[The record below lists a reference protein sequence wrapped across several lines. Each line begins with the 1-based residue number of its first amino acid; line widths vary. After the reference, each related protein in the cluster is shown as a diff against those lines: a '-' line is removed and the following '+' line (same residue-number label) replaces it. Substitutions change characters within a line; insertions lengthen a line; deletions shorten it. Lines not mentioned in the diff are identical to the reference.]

1 MDNIVGLWLDIA
13 GWGGAVAILASYLSV
28 SMGWLRAG
36 RRFQAA
42 NLVGSVAF
50 IINGSYYGAWPSVVT
65 NVAWFVIS
73 AVALV
78 RMQRAASRAGQAP
91 EAEPV
96 EAVAPMAPA
105 HPVPV
110 VTASIP
116 VVQAPVQAAPAHP
129 VPVVTASVPLVPACQ
144 GSPQPAEA

>member
-73 AVALV
+73 AVALI
-78 RMQRAASRAGQAP
+78 RMQRAASRSASAQAP
-91 EAEPV
+91 DA
-96 EAVAPMAPA
+96 AAAATVAPAPA

-110 VTASIP
+110 VTASM
-116 VVQAPVQAAPAHP
+116 
-129 VPVVTASVPLVPACQ
+129 PLVPLA
-144 GSPQPAEA
+144 AEG

>member
-1 MDNIVGLWLDIA
+1 MGLWLDIA

-78 RMQRAASRAGQAP
+78 RMQRAASRAAAVQVP
-91 EAEPV
+91 EAVSP
-96 EAVAPMAPA
+96 AAPPVAPAPAPAPA

-116 VVQAPVQAAPAHP
+116 LVPQPAACYASP
-129 VPVVTASVPLVPACQ
+129 VTASVPLVALA
-144 GSPQPAEA
+144 AEG

>member
-73 AVALV
+73 AVALI
-78 RMQRAASRAGQAP
+78 RMQRAASRSASAQAP
-91 EAEPV
+91 AP
-96 EAVAPMAPA
+96 APAATVAPAPAPAPA
-105 HPVPV
+105 HPV
-110 VTASIP
+110 
-116 VVQAPVQAAPAHP
+116 AAPAHP
-129 VPVVTASVPLVPACQ
+129 VPVVTASMPLVPL
-144 GSPQPAEA
+144 PAEG

>member
-1 MDNIVGLWLDIA
+1 MGLWLDIA

-78 RMQRAASRAGQAP
+78 RMQRAASRAASVQDP
-91 EAEPV
+91 EAPGP
-96 EAVAPMAPA
+96 AATVAPAPAPAPA

-110 VTASIP
+110 VTASM
-116 VVQAPVQAAPAHP
+116 
-129 VPVVTASVPLVPACQ
+129 PLVPL
-144 GSPQPAEA
+144 PAES

>member
-73 AVALV
+73 AVALI
-78 RMQRAASRAGQAP
+78 RMQRAASRSASAQAP
-91 EAEPV
+91 DA
-96 EAVAPMAPA
+96 AAAATVAPAPA
-105 HPVPV
+105 HPVP
-110 VTASIP
+110 AHP
-116 VVQAPVQAAPAHP
+116 VAAPAHP
-129 VPVVTASVPLVPACQ
+129 VPVVTASMPLVPLA
-144 GSPQPAEA
+144 AEG

>member
-73 AVALV
+73 AVALI
-78 RMQRAASRAGQAP
+78 RMQRAASRSASAQAP
-91 EAEPV
+91 DA
-96 EAVAPMAPA
+96 AAAATVAPAPAPAPA
-105 HPVPV
+105 HPV
-110 VTASIP
+110 
-116 VVQAPVQAAPAHP
+116 AAPAHP
-129 VPVVTASVPLVPACQ
+129 VPVVTASMPLVPLA
-144 GSPQPAEA
+144 AEG

>member
-1 MDNIVGLWLDIA
+1 MGLWLDIA

-50 IINGSYYGAWPSVVT
+50 IVNGSYYGAWPSVVT

-78 RMQRAASRAGQAP
+78 RMQRAASRAASVPAP
-91 EAEPV
+91 EVPAPAV
-96 EAVAPMAPA
+96 VAPAAMAVAPAPGPA

-116 VVQAPVQAAPAHP
+116 LVPQPAACYASP
-129 VPVVTASVPLVPACQ
+129 VTASVPLVRLA
-144 GSPQPAEA
+144 AEG

>member
-78 RMQRAASRAGQAP
+78 RMQRAASRAAQAP
-91 EAEPV
+91 EAPATAPV
-96 EAVAPMAPA
+96 ETAAQMAPA

-129 VPVVTASVPLVPACQ
+129 VPVVTASVPLVPAC
-144 GSPQPAEA
+144 EC

>member
-73 AVALV
+73 AVALI
-78 RMQRAASRAGQAP
+78 RMQRAASRSASAQAP
-91 EAEPV
+91 DA
-96 EAVAPMAPA
+96 AAAATVAPAPAPAPA

-110 VTASIP
+110 VTASM
-116 VVQAPVQAAPAHP
+116 
-129 VPVVTASVPLVPACQ
+129 PLVPLA
-144 GSPQPAEA
+144 AEG

>member
-1 MDNIVGLWLDIA
+1 MGLWLDIA

-73 AVALV
+73 AVALI
-78 RMQRAASRAGQAP
+78 RMQRAASRSASAQAP
-91 EAEPV
+91 AP
-96 EAVAPMAPA
+96 APAATVAPAPAPAPA
-105 HPVPV
+105 HPV
-110 VTASIP
+110 
-116 VVQAPVQAAPAHP
+116 AAPAHP
-129 VPVVTASVPLVPACQ
+129 VPVVTASMPLVPL
-144 GSPQPAEA
+144 PAEG